1 MIVRYV
7 SAQPATKYYAWQVE
21 VMLNNFVSVGIN
33 LNYVDIVCWK
43 QDGIV
48 PPEWSKLA
56 QGYAARFFFYDDKR
70 VTKYYVSSIR
80 PNILKQHFKE
90 HPYLAQ
96 DAIFYHDCDIVFTKQ
111 LIFGPFLYDNKWYG
125 SDTRFYISHDY
136 ILSKGKDV
144 LDKMCKIVGI
154 KKSVVK
160 KNELNCIGAQ
170 YLMKNID
177 WVFWENVERDSE
189 MLFKEITDLNNEK
202 LIIDRR
208 TMPPGQAR
216 QSYHPLQIW
225 CADMWAVLWNGWK
238 MGVETVVHKDF
249 EFAWATSHVR
259 EWEKC
264 YIYHNAGATGLIKGM
279 FFKSE
284 YMEEYPYNKELDLDK
299 EFASYN
305 YWELIQD
312 TAKKS
317 VLL

>member
-21 VMLNNFVSVGIN
+21 VMLNNFINVGIN
-33 LNYVDIVCWK
+33 LNCVDIVCWK
-43 QDGIV
+43 QDGII

-56 QGYAARFFFYDDKR
+56 QGYAARFFFYDDTR
-70 VTKYYVSSIR
+70 ITKFYVSSIR
-80 PNILKQHFKE
+80 PNILKQHFKA

-111 LIFGPFLYDNKWYG
+111 LIMGPFLYDDKWYG

-136 ILSKGKDV
+136 IISKGKDV
-144 LDKMCKIVGI
+144 LDRMCKLVDI

-170 YLMKNID
+170 YLMKKID

-189 MLFKEITDLNNEK
+189 ILFKEISELNIKKKQEN
-202 LIIDRR
+202 
-208 TMPPGQAR
+208 PH
-216 QSYHPLQIW
+216 YHELQIW

-238 MGVETVVHKDF
+238 LGVQTVVHDDF
-249 EFAWATSHVR
+249 NFAWATSHVR
-259 EWEKC
+259 DWEKC
-264 YIYHNAGATGLIKGM
+264 YIYHNAGATGMIKGM

-284 YMEEYPYNKELDLDK
+284 YMDKYPYNVELDLDK
-299 EFASYN
+299 SFSSYN
-305 YWELIQD
+305 YWELIQE

-317 VLL
+317 VLI